1 MKGWYFSRA
10 LRKQMKKTV
19 KIISYVILVAVLALT
34 MDFLIVVTFSFY
46 QPDVE
51 KADAAIVLGA
61 AINTPAL
68 YNRSLEGLR
77 LYEEGKA
84 DKLVLS
90 GGRISDEDIS
100 EAQYMQKVISANS
113 KGAVPSMI
121 LEQDSHTT
129 YENINNSRQLI
140 PDAQSVIIV
149 SDGFHLA
156 RAVLVAKKAGF
167 KKVYWH
173 SPSPFYYQP
182 QELAF
187 YYAREVAAMISY
199 VPKLVMGKE

>member
-1 MKGWYFSRA
+1 
-10 LRKQMKKTV
+10 MKKTTR
-19 KIISYVILVAVLALT
+19 IISYAILAVVLALGL
-34 MDFLIVVTFSFY
+34 DFLIVATFSFY
-46 QPDVE
+46 QPKIE
-51 KADAAIVLGA
+51 KADAIIILGA

-100 EAQYMQKVISANS
+100 EAQYMQKVITANS
-113 KGAVPSMI
+113 KDHVPPMI
-121 LEQDSHTT
+121 LEQNSHTT
-129 YENINNSRQLI
+129 YENINNSKGLI
-140 PDAQSVIIV
+140 PDAKSVIIV

-156 RAVLVAKKAGF
+156 RAVMVAKRAGF
-167 KKVYWH
+167 KTVYWH

-187 YYAREVAAMISY
+187 YYAREVAAVISY
-199 VPKLVMGKE
+199 VPKMVMGRE